1 VIDAGLGGS
10 IWSTADGVPRIPLG
24 LREIGRS
31 FAERSVPTL
40 YHSLTLFKPA
50 VVAGYFGVADRCV
63 EPGQSLGLDPLSS
76 FAERCVITYFFL
88 FGITHNCL
96 DLKEFVRRADEQWPD
111 CPPTPTET
119 DPSTSHRPLPPLPE
133 TEVKEEEEKKKKR
146 PLTPYPNLPPPSMY
160 PSPNLPDPTWAPQPG
175 EFRDLNLLA
184 GVVAEQEAVDVPT
197 PSVSD
202 GPTVLP
208 SGTRP
213 LALAESPAPLIDL
226 DEALS
231 RGMGQE
237 EFERL
242 VGEDPRRWYATR
254 LLLSCLMRESDWS
267 PGAGDLT
274 EPDPFLP
281 TPPPSPKE
289 AE

>member
-1 VIDAGLGGS
+1 
-10 IWSTADGVPRIPLG
+10 
-24 LREIGRS
+24 
-31 FAERSVPTL
+31 
-40 YHSLTLFKPA
+40 
-50 VVAGYFGVADRCV
+50 
-63 EPGQSLGLDPLSS
+63 
-76 FAERCVITYFFL
+76 
-88 FGITHNCL
+88 
-96 DLKEFVRRADEQWPD
+96 VRRADEQWPD
-111 CPPTPTET
+111 RPPTPTET
-119 DPSTSHRPLPPLPE
+119 DPSTSHRPLPPLPATE
-133 TEVKEEEEKKKKR
+133 EVKEEEEEKKKKR
-146 PLTPYPNLPPPSMY
+146 PLTPYPNLPPPPMY

-213 LALAESPAPLIDL
+213 LVLAESPAPLIDL

-254 LLLSCLMRESDWS
+254 LLLSCLMGDSDWS
-267 PGAGDLT
+267 PGAGELT